1 MGSNAPAQDVFN
13 ILLATDIHLG
23 YAEKEAER
31 ADDSFN
37 TFEEILRI
45 AVERKV
51 DFILLGG
58 DLFHDHRPSQTCL
71 FRCMS
76 LIRQYCMGDRPVS
89 VEFLSDQ
96 SVNFQHC
103 KNPVVNYEDPNLNIS
118 IPIFSINGNHDD
130 CSAMEV
136 SAMDVLASTGLVNY
150 FAKWDDFQ
158 KVDVSPLLIQKG
170 KTRLAIFGLS
180 YMKDERLSRLFRN
193 GKVQLFRP
201 KEDKESWFN
210 LMVLHQNR
218 ADHGVYTYIPEEALD
233 DFLDLVMWGHEHE
246 CRISPEWNPS
256 QSFYVTQPGSSVA
269 TSLSK
274 GETAEKHVGLLQV
287 HKKEF
292 KLEAIKLQT
301 VEQYVAAHVEKLI
314 EQSRSQLTGHKLQ
327 PKEPLIRI
335 RVEYKEEW
343 QIFNSSIF
351 GQQFIN
357 RVANFKDIIL
367 LRLEYST
374 EKKKKFDD
382 GLDMGVME
390 FILRQEDMQS
400 SEGTSV
406 EKVVE
411 KYFENTEEDRQL
423 KVHSVKGLGAAIQKL
438 LDYGDERAL
447 DNLVDHQIKKLKGHL
462 FKNVTES
469 LNTVVDEIER
479 FRVERMNKAEEEAKE
494 DREFLDRDAEKRGTG
509 ISQMETTD
517 IKNDDFS
524 SDDDDSVYLNSTMT
538 NRTRGGRGARGARGV
553 RGKGAAPK
561 ETSDSPGHSRGGAS
575 PRRARGRGSRGA
587 RASSR
592 AATSLSPFLSKLM
605 PTHLL

>member
-1 MGSNAPAQDVFN
+1 M
-13 ILLATDIHLG
+13 
-23 YAEKEAER
+23 
-31 ADDSFN
+31 
-37 TFEEILRI
+37 
-45 AVERKV
+45 
-51 DFILLGG
+51 
-58 DLFHDHRPSQTCL
+58 RPPKRVT
-71 FRCMS
+71 
-76 LIRQYCMGDRPVS
+76 

-201 KEDKESWFN
+201 KEDKEAWFN

-246 CRISPEWNPS
+246 CRIAPEWNPS

-274 GETAEKHVGLLQV
+274 GETAEKHVGLLQ
-287 HKKEF
+287 
-292 KLEAIKLQT
+292 

-343 QIFNSSIF
+343 QIFNNSIF

-382 GLDMGVME
+382 GLDMSVME

-423 KVHSVKGLGAAIQKL
+423 KVHSVKGLGEAIKSL
-438 LDYGDERAL
+438 LDYDDEKVL
-447 DNLVDHQIKKLKGHL
+447 DKLVNHQIEKLKGHL

-469 LNTVVDEIER
+469 LTTVVDEIER

-494 DREFLDRDAEKRGTG
+494 THLDIQEEA
-509 ISQMETTD
+509 
-517 IKNDDFS
+517 
-524 SDDDDSVYLNSTMT
+524 LHL
-538 NRTRGGRGARGARGV
+538 GRPEVEGV
-553 RGKGAAPK
+553 EGF
-561 ETSDSPGHSRGGAS
+561 ELLPGLPLHEIEVAY
-575 PRRARGRGSRGA
+575 GSRNHNPI
-587 RASSR
+587 
-592 AATSLSPFLSKLM
+592 TFHIKK
-605 PTHLL
+605 